1 MSSTENVILTLSRDV
16 TGRDAHIIGQALH
29 VAAKA
34 LLAEPFPQESNAE
47 DILIILE
54 ALWPGSEQ
62 HEVLMDRIRDGRGMG
77 LPFPEDMSVTAEN
90 VEAWIAA
97 ELAERGPTE
106 FLMATAI
113 EEVAETTGILTRCS
127 NIRGVSD
134 HDARMRLHQAKAT
147 IRVMSGMM
155 PGPEAAVA

>member
-1 MSSTENVILTLSRDV
+1 
-16 TGRDAHIIGQALH
+16 
-29 VAAKA
+29 
-34 LLAEPFPQESNAE
+34 
-47 DILIILE
+47 
-54 ALWPGSEQ
+54 
-62 HEVLMDRIRDGRGMG
+62 
-77 LPFPEDMSVTAEN
+77 
-90 VEAWIAA
+90 

>member
-1 MSSTENVILTLSRDV
+1 
-16 TGRDAHIIGQALH
+16 
-29 VAAKA
+29 
-34 LLAEPFPQESNAE
+34 
-47 DILIILE
+47 
-54 ALWPGSEQ
+54 
-62 HEVLMDRIRDGRGMG
+62 
-77 LPFPEDMSVTAEN
+77 
-90 VEAWIAA
+90 
-97 ELAERGPTE
+97 
-106 FLMATAI
+106 MATAI